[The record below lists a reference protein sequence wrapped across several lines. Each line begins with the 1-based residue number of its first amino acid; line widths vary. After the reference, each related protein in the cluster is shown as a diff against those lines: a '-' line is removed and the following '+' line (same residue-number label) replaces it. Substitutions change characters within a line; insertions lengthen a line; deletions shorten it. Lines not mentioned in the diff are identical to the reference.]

1 MPAQN
6 KKTLFDILNF
16 TEKSVTLQHKSK
28 KTEIMARPIKPTP
41 ILYGEDAIRFELKMQ
56 NVKPISPEKRK
67 EQREAYEWAKAHATF
82 PML

>member
-1 MPAQN
+1 
-6 KKTLFDILNF
+6 
-16 TEKSVTLQHKSK
+16 
-28 KTEIMARPIKPTP
+28 MARPIKPTP

>member
-1 MPAQN
+1 
-6 KKTLFDILNF
+6 
-16 TEKSVTLQHKSK
+16 
-28 KTEIMARPIKPTP
+28 MARPIKPTP

-67 EQREAYEWAKAHATF
+67 EMREAYELVKSRATF